1 MPGFIELIAKH
12 CQNPKQILVKL
23 LKYQILVSLPEP
35 EANLSKI
42 GKGGVELGQQV
53 VQFLINFLVV
63 GTCREKPIWV
73 NGTTSHFSMPN
84 LKKLGL

>member
-1 MPGFIELIAKH
+1 MPKSEANLG
-12 CQNPKQILVKL
+12 V